1 MKRFANLHRLVY
13 FALME
18 LGEASST
25 GALPVEGRIRAQPLE
40 ERFWS

>member
-1 MKRFANLHRLVY
+1 
-13 FALME
+13 ME

-25 GALPVEGRIRAQPLE
+25 GALPFEGRIRAQPFE